1 MTPEQ
6 VTLVQ
11 HSFQAVL
18 PIKDQAAALFYG
30 RLFEIDPTTKP
41 LFAKADMVA
50 QGGKLMAAIAL
61 VVNNLA
67 NPGAILPVAQEMAKR
82 HVDYGVTQAQYGS
95 VGAALLWTL
104 GQGLGAGFTPQVEAA
119 WTAAYTLLAGVMT
132 QAAYG

>member
-1 MTPEQ
+1 
-6 VTLVQ
+6 
-11 HSFQAVL
+11 
-18 PIKDQAAALFYG
+18 
-30 RLFEIDPTTKP
+30 
-41 LFAKADMVA
+41 
-50 QGGKLMAAIAL
+50 

-82 HVDYGVTQAQYGS
+82 HVGYGVTQAQYGS